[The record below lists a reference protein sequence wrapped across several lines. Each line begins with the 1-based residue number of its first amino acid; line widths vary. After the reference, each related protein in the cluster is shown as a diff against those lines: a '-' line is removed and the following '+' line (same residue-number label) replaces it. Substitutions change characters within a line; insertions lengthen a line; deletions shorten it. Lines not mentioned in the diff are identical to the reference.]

1 MFVKYITD
9 YLYKIGIDA
18 KEKRTANLKALCEV
32 NNNAIYLD
40 CGCNDGK
47 LTLALAR
54 KIGTKK
60 IFGLDRDKNAMNIA
74 KKKGINVSSADL
86 NKKMPFKD
94 KTFDVITN
102 VEVIEHLYDTDMF
115 IKELYR
121 VCKKGG
127 YILMATENLAS
138 WHNIFALILGMQPST
153 GPHISNYYPIGFHP
167 LKEKH
172 LEEAGNPR
180 VWNSDKHINVVTRDA
195 LRKLCIA
202 YGFKLE
208 DEKSSGFY
216 PFLGFISNLFASFDK
231 NHALTVL
238 LKLRKV

>member
-1 MFVKYITD
+1 MVTKFLID
-9 YLYKIGIDA
+9 YLYRIGVDA
-18 KEKRTANLKALCEV
+18 KEKRTANLKAFCEE
-32 NNNAIYLD
+32 NKNAVYLD

-47 LTLALAR
+47 LTLVLAK
-54 KIGTKK
+54 KIGTKT
-60 IFGLDRDKNAMNIA
+60 IFGLDRDAHAMNIA
-74 KKKGINVSSADL
+74 RKEGVKVNSVDL

-94 KTFDVITN
+94 EAFDVITN
-102 VEVIEHLYDTDMF
+102 IEVIEHLYDTDMF

-153 GPHISNYYPIGFHP
+153 GPHVSSYYPIGFHP
-167 LKEKH
+167 LKERH
-172 LEEAGNPR
+172 LEEAGNSE

-202 YGFKLE
+202 HGFKIE

-216 PFLGFISNLFASFDK
+216 PFSGFISQFLAGLDK
-231 NHALTVL
+231 NHALTIL